1 MNTKKRAEQGIFYLF
16 TMLLTAG
23 IAGYGQAQS
32 LTEKEFEKVYGKFDP
47 TAGNEL
53 SGLNF
58 LLITS
63 DQQHWMAMGYNDPN
77 IKTPNLDRLAKRG
90 VIFDRAYCPNPTC
103 TPARASLITGQLPSQ
118 HGAYVLGTKLPEA
131 ARTVGAEL
139 SMNGY
144 ETALVGKAHF
154 QPTGGNAAFP
164 SLEAYPILQ
173 NLAFWKNYKEP
184 FYGFTHVELTR
195 NHGDEPHVGQHYVIW
210 MEEKLKGEGK
220 DPKTWRKWFRAP
232 TGSAGSQYQEWNL
245 PEEYHMNYWIA
256 ERTNALL
263 EDYSRSNKPFL
274 LWASFFDP
282 HPPYLVSGK
291 WAKMYN
297 PEDMELPGLVAGELD
312 DMPEIYQKTQV
323 KGADFSKYKDSELWS
338 AGLGYHRS
346 KSELDMKKDMAIYF
360 GMVSMMDYYIG
371 KILNKVEALGI
382 AQNTVIVFTTDH
394 GHLYGQHGLTQ
405 KGPFMYE
412 DLVKVPMV
420 VSCPG
425 LVPERK
431 RSSSLQS
438 LIDIAP
444 TFLNL
449 AGIAVPGTMT
459 GTVQSDVWKGQKESV
474 RDFVIVE
481 NHQQPY
487 SLYQKQLVTERYKL
501 TIYMNDEFGELFDLK
516 NDPNEL
522 KNLWHDEASEDLKNR
537 LILKLMQSQMKTE
550 PILVKRL
557 SGA

>member
-1 MNTKKRAEQGIFYLF
+1 
-16 TMLLTAG
+16 
-23 IAGYGQAQS
+23 
-32 LTEKEFEKVYGKFDP
+32 
-47 TAGNEL
+47 
-53 SGLNF
+53 
-58 LLITS
+58 
-63 DQQHWMAMGYNDPN
+63 
-77 IKTPNLDRLAKRG
+77 
-90 VIFDRAYCPNPTC
+90 
-103 TPARASLITGQLPSQ
+103 
-118 HGAYVLGTKLPEA
+118 
-131 ARTVGAEL
+131 
-139 SMNGY
+139 
-144 ETALVGKAHF
+144 
-154 QPTGGNAAFP
+154 
-164 SLEAYPILQ
+164 
-173 NLAFWKNYKEP
+173 
-184 FYGFTHVELTR
+184 
-195 NHGDEPHVGQHYVIW
+195 
-210 MEEKLKGEGK
+210 
-220 DPKTWRKWFRAP
+220 
-232 TGSAGSQYQEWNL
+232 
-245 PEEYHMNYWIA
+245 
-256 ERTNALL
+256 
-263 EDYSRSNKPFL
+263 
-274 LWASFFDP
+274 
-282 HPPYLVSGK
+282 
-291 WAKMYN
+291 
-297 PEDMELPGLVAGELD
+297 
-312 DMPEIYQKTQV
+312 
-323 KGADFSKYKDSELWS
+323 
-338 AGLGYHRS
+338 LGYHRS

-371 KILNKVEALGI
+371 KILDKVEALGI

-516 NDPNEL
+516 
-522 KNLWHDEASEDLKNR
+522 
-537 LILKLMQSQMKTE
+537 
-550 PILVKRL
+550 
-557 SGA
+557 